1 MLLFLYLEK
10 KRKRETH
17 TYSERKAS
25 DWLIYYHRCPT
36 MMCKYSLK
44 ALKRILLLFL
54 FSLADLQLIYS
65 MFSILI
71 MWWAW
76 WISPR
81 RHQPTPMLHCRS
93 QLNTSNRPMNA
104 FMVWSRGQRRKM
116 AQENPKMHNSEI
128 SRRLGVDWKL
138 LNDEQK
144 RPFIDEAKRL
154 RALHMKEHPDYKYR
168 PRRKPKS
175 LIKKDRFPF
184 PFPSFPPPGSSY
196 NHSSNHKDSL
206 DLSTHSADT
215 LSVQQHIN
223 DSLALNLEKCRSLLP
238 THPPPTSLYPYST
251 GKLSDFSTAALAY
264 NPLAYA
270 AAFSSHYPYSSMLS
284 ASLAAAAAATSSS
297 SPPSVSSPSS
307 SSSNNSANHYHF
319 GLQTEKIH
327 RPQALLPGKIQ

>member
-1 MLLFLYLEK
+1 
-10 KRKRETH
+10 
-17 TYSERKAS
+17 
-25 DWLIYYHRCPT
+25 
-36 MMCKYSLK
+36 MMCKYSFKLSK
-44 ALKRILLLFL
+44 KTKDMSDFYSSAHLFNVQHPHMINK
-54 FSLADLQLIYS
+54 SS
-65 MFSILI
+65 S
-71 MWWAW
+71 
-76 WISPR
+76 SSNPN
-81 RHQPTPMLHCRS
+81 TPLSEHIK
-93 QLNTSNRPMNA
+93 RPMNA

-184 PFPSFPPPGSSY
+184 PFPTFPPP
-196 NHSSNHKDSL
+196 HHHHHHHPMSNKDSL
-206 DLSTHSADT
+206 DFSTHSATDT
-215 LSVQQHIN
+215 LSVQQQIN

-238 THPPPTSLYPYST
+238 PPPPPTSLYPYST

-270 AAFSSHYPYSSMLS
+270 AAFSTHYPYSSMLS
-284 ASLAAAAAATSSS
+284 ASLAAAAVATSSS

-307 SSSNNSANHYHF
+307 SASSNHSANHYHF
-319 GLQTEKIH
+319 GHQNEKIH

>member
-1 MLLFLYLEK
+1 
-10 KRKRETH
+10 
-17 TYSERKAS
+17 
-25 DWLIYYHRCPT
+25 
-36 MMCKYSLK
+36 MMCKYSNPFQKTTRL
-44 ALKRILLLFL
+44 L
-54 FSLADLQLIYS
+54 FSLLLANLFHPHS
-65 MFSILI
+65 VMNMVNKS
-71 MWWAW
+71 
-76 WISPR
+76 
-81 RHQPTPMLHCRS
+81 
-93 QLNTSNRPMNA
+93 SNPNICLTEHIKRPMNA

-128 SRRLGVDWKL
+128 SRRLGIDWKL

-184 PFPSFPPPGSSY
+184 PFPTFPPPPSLSSY
-196 NHSSNHKDSL
+196 HSSSSTHRDSI
-206 DLSTHSADT
+206 DLSLHSTDT
-215 LSVQQHIN
+215 KSVQQHLN
-223 DSLALNLEKCRSLLP
+223 DSLAMNLEKCRSLLP
-238 THPPPTSLYPYST
+238 PPPHPNSLYPYST

-270 AAFSSHYPYSSMLS
+270 AAFSSHYPYSSMFS
-284 ASLAAAAAATSSS
+284 ASLAAAAVATSSS

-307 SSSNNSANHYHF
+307 SASSNNSANHYHF
-319 GLQTEKIH
+319 GMPTEKIH

>member
-1 MLLFLYLEK
+1 MMMSHLFNVPHPHNVMNMVTK
-10 KRKRETH
+10 NSSTN
-17 TYSERKAS
+17 SS
-25 DWLIYYHRCPT
+25 
-36 MMCKYSLK
+36 SN
-44 ALKRILLLFL
+44 
-54 FSLADLQLIYS
+54 SS
-65 MFSILI
+65 
-71 MWWAW
+71 
-76 WISPR
+76 
-81 RHQPTPMLHCRS
+81 
-93 QLNTSNRPMNA
+93 TSAEHIKRPMNA

-184 PFPSFPPPGSSY
+184 PFPTFAPPG
-196 NHSSNHKDSL
+196 HCPSNLSGKDSL
-206 DLSTHSADT
+206 DFSTDT
-215 LSVQQHIN
+215 LSVQQQIN
-223 DSLALNLEKCRSLLP
+223 ESLALNLEKCRSLLP
-238 THPPPTSLYPYST
+238 PPPPPHPTSLYPYST
-251 GKLSDFSTAALAY
+251 GKLSDFSSTALAY

-270 AAFSSHYPYSSMLS
+270 AALSSHYPYSSMFS
-284 ASLAAAAAATSSS
+284 ATLAAAAAANSSS

-307 SSSNNSANHYHF
+307 SSSTHSSNPYHF
-319 GLQTEKIH
+319 ALQTEKIH

>member
-1 MLLFLYLEK
+1 M
-10 KRKRETH
+10 
-17 TYSERKAS
+17 SEHIK
-25 DWLIYYHRCPT
+25 
-36 MMCKYSLK
+36 
-44 ALKRILLLFL
+44 
-54 FSLADLQLIYS
+54 
-65 MFSILI
+65 
-71 MWWAW
+71 
-76 WISPR
+76 
-81 RHQPTPMLHCRS
+81 
-93 QLNTSNRPMNA
+93 RPMNA

-138 LNDEQK
+138 LSDEQK

-184 PFPSFPPPGSSY
+184 PFPTFPPPPHHHPHHLHHHHTVST
-196 NHSSNHKDSL
+196 KDSF
-206 DLSTHSADT
+206 DLSTHSATDT
-215 LSVQQHIN
+215 LSVQQQIN

-238 THPPPTSLYPYST
+238 PHHPNSLYPYST
-251 GKLSDFSTAALAY
+251 GKLSEFSTAALAY

-270 AAFSSHYPYSSMLS
+270 AAFSTHYPYSSMLS
-284 ASLAAAAAATSSS
+284 ASLAAAAVATSSS

-307 SSSNNSANHYHF
+307 SASSNNSANHYHF
-319 GLQTEKIH
+319 GIQTEKIH

>member
-1 MLLFLYLEK
+1 
-10 KRKRETH
+10 
-17 TYSERKAS
+17 
-25 DWLIYYHRCPT
+25 
-36 MMCKYSLK
+36 
-44 ALKRILLLFL
+44 
-54 FSLADLQLIYS
+54 
-65 MFSILI
+65 
-71 MWWAW
+71 
-76 WISPR
+76 
-81 RHQPTPMLHCRS
+81 
-93 QLNTSNRPMNA
+93 MNA

-184 PFPSFPPPGSSY
+184 PFATPLPPTLHHPHHHHHHHHPMSTI
-196 NHSSNHKDSL
+196 KDSL
-206 DLSTHSADT
+206 DLSTHSVTDSI
-215 LSVQQHIN
+215 SVQQQIN
-223 DSLALNLEKCRSLLP
+223 DSFALNLEKCRSLLP
-238 THPPPTSLYPYST
+238 PPPPTSLYPYST
-251 GKLSDFSTAALAY
+251 GKLTEFSTAAFAY

-270 AAFSSHYPYSSMLS
+270 AALSQHYPYSSMLS
-284 ASLAAAAAATSSS
+284 AGLAAAAVATSSS

-307 SSSNNSANHYHF
+307 SASSNTSANPYHF
-319 GLQTEKIH
+319 ALQNEKIH